1 MNKKLISRAVLEV
14 IDAVEA
20 DFFVTIFLGHHLVA
34 LGAYMVKIYFQ
45 RVDQRQYVEQYTK
58 RNLLA

>member
-1 MNKKLISRAVLEV
+1 MNKKLISRAVLEE
-14 IDAVEA
+14 IDPVEA
-20 DFFVTIFLGHHLVA
+20 DFFVIIFLGHHLVA

-45 RVDQRQYVEQYTK
+45 RQYVEKYTK